1 MESLSETPWDLV
13 IEGTGLKHS
22 LLALALSR
30 SDKKILHVDPNE
42 YYGDEEAAFSLQEV
56 EAWVKN
62 LPGAS
67 FSNASI
73 WTAPDD
79 TTKSKLGFSR
89 AYNLT
94 LSPQI
99 IYTRS
104 RLISTLVSS
113 KVYKQL
119 EFQAVG
125 NWFLYDEGALK
136 RLPSSREDI
145 FQDNSIDNRA
155 KRSLMKFLKFVVDY
169 ENQPEVWQ
177 SHAEKG
183 LSQFLAEE
191 FKFPEKLQTLMG
203 ALTLSLESLERTMVD
218 YALPR
223 IQRHLTS
230 IGVFGPGFGAV
241 VPKWGGGAEIA
252 QVGCRACAVGGGV
265 YVLGT
270 GIQDVKIVEAESI
283 TSHEV
288 ELSNAEVIKTNFITR
303 VSNGIS
309 PDGLR
314 AAKIMAVVSSS
325 LTTLFTSTV
334 EGSPIPAVSVVV
346 FPAKIISTAEAPQ
359 PYPVYIM
366 AHSSETGECPA
377 GQCVL
382 YVTTLLPNSSDSESG
397 KTILN
402 KILSTFL
409 SNLESAETELLYS
422 VYYEQQGT
430 KGQLDL
436 AFNDQ
441 VLEDVETEW
450 RRIVSEDGETRFMV
464 FEERN
469 TMGDDDEGE
478 EF

>member
-1 MESLSETPWDLV
+1 
-13 IEGTGLKHS
+13 
-22 LLALALSR
+22 
-30 SDKKILHVDPNE
+30 
-42 YYGDEEAAFSLQEV
+42 
-56 EAWVKN
+56 
-62 LPGAS
+62 
-67 FSNASI
+67 
-73 WTAPDD
+73 
-79 TTKSKLGFSR
+79 
-89 AYNLT
+89 
-94 LSPQI
+94 
-99 IYTRS
+99 
-104 RLISTLVSS
+104 
-113 KVYKQL
+113 
-119 EFQAVG
+119 
-125 NWFLYDEGALK
+125 
-136 RLPSSREDI
+136 
-145 FQDNSIDNRA
+145 
-155 KRSLMKFLKFVVDY
+155 MKFLKFVVDY